1 MQAACYDI
9 KMDWRILA
17 VVAPLLFVS
26 YQTLSKLF
34 PKDVSVFLINAYA
47 SAIGT
52 IVMLILFFLTTKDK
66 SLALGSKYLPLAVG
80 IGVLIS
86 FGNAAVIKAYGLGAP
101 QSAFTGT
108 FYPLL
113 IVYGLIFGLLFWHE
127 RLNWYQSLGIALVLI
142 GMFLIIFFKR

>member
-1 MQAACYDI
+1 
-9 KMDWRILA
+9 MDWRILA
-17 VVAPLLFVS
+17 VVAPLFFVS
-26 YQTLSKLF
+26 YQALSKLL

-47 SAIGT
+47 SGIGM
-52 IVMLILFFLTTKDK
+52 IIMLVLYFLSAKEK
-66 SLALGSKYLPLAVG
+66 SLALSSKYLALTIG
-80 IGVLIS
+80 IGALIS
-86 FGNAAVIKAYGLGAP
+86 FGNVAIIKAYGLGAP

-127 RLNWYQSLGIALVLI
+127 RLNWYQLLGILFVLI